1 MTSSGTRTAS
11 FTITDARYIG
21 AKVGTDLRLLNN
33 LYGRPAL
40 ADIDDYA
47 EEVALLLRDGYLD
60 TVSYGFMDLAT
71 NEWKLR
77 LRYTATV
84 GGQLVDS
91 KPGSLPTA
99 AAVSSYSF
107 YSYLTYSR
115 KYVDLPASQQAS
127 VKAALPIQRVG
138 ADEPSTRYGTTGAG
152 NGYSRNGV
160 GVARDV
166 YTAA

>member
-1 MTSSGTRTAS
+1 MTSTGTRTAS
-11 FTITDARYIG
+11 FTITEARYIS
-21 AKVGTDLRLLNN
+21 AKVGTDLRLLNS

-40 ADIDDYA
+40 ADIDNYT

-71 NEWKLR
+71 NEWRLR
-77 LRYTATV
+77 LRYTATI
-84 GGQLVDS
+84 GGHLVDS
-91 KPGSLPTA
+91 RPGSLPTS
-99 AAVSSYSF
+99 AAVSVYSF

-115 KYVDLPASQQAS
+115 KYLDLPSSQQAS

-138 ADEPSTRYGTTGAG
+138 AEEPSARYGTTASG

>member
-1 MTSSGTRTAS
+1 MTGTGTRTAS

-40 ADIDDYA
+40 ADIDDYT

-60 TVSYGFMDLAT
+60 TVSYGFKDLST

-77 LRYTATV
+77 LRYTATT

-115 KYVDLPASQQAS
+115 KFLDLPASQQAS
-127 VKAALPIQRVG
+127 VQTALPIQRVG
-138 ADEPSTRYGTTGAG
+138 AEEPSARYGTTASG
-152 NGYSRNGV
+152 NSYSRNGV

>member
-1 MTSSGTRTAS
+1 MTSTGTRTAS

-33 LYGRPAL
+33 LYGRPPL
-40 ADIDDYA
+40 ADIDDYT

-60 TVSYGFMDLAT
+60 TVSYGFKDMTT

-77 LRYTATV
+77 LRYTATT
-84 GGQLVDS
+84 GGQLVNS
-91 KPGSLPTA
+91 KPGSLPTV
-99 AAVSSYSF
+99 AAVSTYSF

-115 KYVDLPASQQAS
+115 KFLDLPAAQQVA

-138 ADEPSTRYGTTGAG
+138 ADEPSARYGATATG
-152 NGYSRNGV
+152 NGYSRNGA

>member
-11 FTITDARYIG
+11 FTITDARFIG
-21 AKVGTDLRLLNN
+21 AKVGTDLRLLSN

-40 ADIDDYA
+40 VDIDDYA

-60 TVSYGFMDLAT
+60 TVSYGFMDPAT

-77 LRYTATV
+77 LRYTATA

-115 KYVDLPASQQAS
+115 KYLDLPAPQQAS

-138 ADEPSTRYGTTGAG
+138 AEEPSTRYGTTATG

>member
-1 MTSSGTRTAS
+1 MTGTGTRTAS

-33 LYGRPAL
+33 VYGRPTL
-40 ADIDDYA
+40 ADIDDYT
-47 EEVALLLRDGYLD
+47 EEVALLLREGYLA
-60 TVSYGFMDLAT
+60 TVSYGFKDLAT
-71 NEWKLR
+71 DEWKLR
-77 LRYTATV
+77 LRYTATT

-91 KPGSLPTA
+91 RPGSLPTA
-99 AAVSSYSF
+99 AAVANYSF
-107 YSYLTYSR
+107 YSYLTYSQ
-115 KYVDLPASQQAS
+115 KYLDLPASQQVL

-138 ADEPSTRYGTTGAG
+138 ADEPSARYGTTAAG
-152 NGYSRNGV
+152 HGYARNGV